1 MAIHASGR
9 RIALA
14 TACLGA
20 SVSVGMLASVY
31 TTAGMD
37 RFYARLPGSAAEM
50 PGSAEIADSADAP
63 SQAFAT
69 HRMSSRGAPP
79 ETLAFPPIPASR

>member
-1 MAIHASGR
+1 MATHASGR

-20 SVSVGMLASVY
+20 SVSLGMLASVY

-50 PGSAEIADSADAP
+50 PGSAEIADAP
-63 SQAFAT
+63 PQAFAT
-69 HRMSSRGAPP
+69 HRMSSQGTPP
-79 ETLAFPPIPASR
+79 ETLAFPPIPAGR